1 MFTCCD
7 YCYGSG
13 EIYCGEIYEKIAAH
27 SNTKVAPLQT
37 GTSTDTCLIFDEDA
51 FKNGQGSI
59 SPEFKKFCG
68 VSQQFVFCLNIFVI
82 LCAHKAPPYHVQSRN
97 IVFYT
102 HELAD
107 PDIIHFDSFDKDHRL
122 LSHFYLFIYFT
133 DPVVDNYYKRCVRD
147 VSQQFVFSCLHL
159 RYTMCSQ
166 STPLQCP
173 VYALQ

>member
-68 VSQQFVFCLNIFVI
+68 VSQQFVF
-82 LCAHKAPPYHVQSRN
+82 S
-97 IVFYT
+97 
-102 HELAD
+102 
-107 PDIIHFDSFDKDHRL
+107 
-122 LSHFYLFIYFT
+122 LSA
-133 DPVVDNYYKRCVRD
+133 
-147 VSQQFVFSCLHL
+147 LH
-159 RYTMCSQ
+159 YTMCSQ
-166 STPLQCP
+166 STPLSCP
-173 VYALQ
+173 EPQHRFLHTRTRRSRYNTLRLI